1 MSIAAAALWLMA
13 GAAQAEPRTFGFDGQ
28 TLTESRKGTERDGAF
43 VEFTRRKDDTRE
55 LLLIRSIGNRT
66 VKDELKALV
75 ADIRKRN
82 PGVKLR
88 MLEKSGG
95 SDVMV
100 VYLLTPEKGDPSLV
114 LWRLTQSGT
123 GLVAAIYRI
132 DFSLDDEDAKE
143 RVMNR
148 SPEQAFARL
157 DPAELQRLLA
167 AAN

>member
-1 MSIAAAALWLMA
+1 MA
-13 GAAQAEPRTFGFDGQ
+13 GAAQAEPRTFSFDGQ
-28 TLTESRKGTERDGAF
+28 TLTEGRKGTEKDGAF
-43 VEFTRRKDDTRE
+43 VEFTRRQDDTRE
-55 LLLIRSIGNRT
+55 LLLVRSLGNRA
-66 VKDELKALV
+66 VKDELKTLV
-75 ADIRKRN
+75 ADIRKRY

-100 VYLLTPEKGDPSLV
+100 VYLLTREKGDPSLV

-157 DPAELQRLLA
+157 DAADLQRLLA

>member
-1 MSIAAAALWLMA
+1 MS
-13 GAAQAEPRTFGFDGQ
+13 
-28 TLTESRKGTERDGAF
+28 
-43 VEFTRRKDDTRE
+43 
-55 LLLIRSIGNRT
+55 
-66 VKDELKALV
+66 V
-75 ADIRKRN
+75 A
-82 PGVKLR
+82 
-88 MLEKSGG
+88 
-95 SDVMV
+95 
-100 VYLLTPEKGDPSLV
+100 
-114 LWRLTQSGT
+114 WLTQSGT